1 MCLEMGGVDHDHH
14 VFGALNGQADHD
26 PSEDAAFV
34 AALAPVAIATHL
46 QRFQRLKTVFAG
58 Q

>member
-1 MCLEMGGVDHDHH
+1 MGGVDHDHL

-34 AALAPVAIATHL
+34 AALEPVAIATHL
-46 QRFQRLKTVFAG
+46 QRFQRLKWVFASS
-58 Q
+58 